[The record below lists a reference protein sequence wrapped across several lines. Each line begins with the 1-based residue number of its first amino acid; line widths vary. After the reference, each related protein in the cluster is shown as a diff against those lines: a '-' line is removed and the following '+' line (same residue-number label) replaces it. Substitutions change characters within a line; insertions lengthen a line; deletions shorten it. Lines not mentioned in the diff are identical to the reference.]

1 MQDTAAQLLR
11 DLVAFPTVSRD
22 GNRDLLLYVEAYLR
36 RHGVA
41 SEILWAPEGD
51 RGNLWATIGPAGERG
66 VILSG
71 HTDVVPVDGQNWTS
85 DPFQVREPG
94 DGRLYGR
101 GVADMKGFVALSL
114 ALVPELLRRDLKA
127 PVHFAFSYDEEI
139 GCVGVRSLVEKL
151 GTLAVKPAL
160 CIVGEPTLMQ
170 PIVAHKGG
178 RSYRVSITG
187 RAVHSSL
194 TPLAVN
200 AIEVAAELIQYL
212 KSIATDWRQQGPF
225 DGEFDVP
232 HSTLS
237 VGLIRG
243 GAAINISA
251 EHCEFVFEFRHLA
264 SLDADALMR
273 RVEDYV
279 RGTLLPAMHK
289 VAPESGIVFEPLY
302 FYPGLDMAPEHPA
315 VTFVKQ
321 LAGRNDHAKVAFGT
335 EAGHFHR
342 TAGIA
347 SVVIGPGAIA
357 QAHKPDEWIEISQ
370 LDAGE
375 RFLAR
380 LLDRLVEAPLA
391 F

>member
-1 MQDTAAQLLR
+1 MQEAAAQLLR

-51 RGNLWATIGPAGERG
+51 RGNLLATIGPAERRG

-71 HTDVVPVDGQNWTS
+71 HTDVVPVDGQLWTS

-94 DGRLYGR
+94 DGKLYGR

-114 ALVPELLRRDLKA
+114 ALVPEMLRRDLKA
-127 PVHFAFSYDEEI
+127 PVHFALSYDEEV
-139 GCVGVRSLVEKL
+139 GCLGVRSLVEKL
-151 GTLAVKPAL
+151 STLPVKPAL

-194 TPLAVN
+194 TPQAVN
-200 AIEVAAELIQYL
+200 AIEVAAEVIQYL
-212 KSIATDWRQQGPF
+212 KGIAAEWRQQGPF

-243 GAAINISA
+243 GAAVNISA

-264 SLDADALMR
+264 SLDAEALMR
-273 RVEDYV
+273 RVEGHV
-279 RGTLLPAMHK
+279 RSELLPAMHK
-289 VAPESGIVFEPLY
+289 VAPESDIVFEPLY
-302 FYPGLDMAPEHPA
+302 LYPGLDMAPEHPA

-357 QAHKPDEWIEISQ
+357 QAHKPDEWIELSQ

-380 LLDRLVEAPLA
+380 LLDRIVEAPLS